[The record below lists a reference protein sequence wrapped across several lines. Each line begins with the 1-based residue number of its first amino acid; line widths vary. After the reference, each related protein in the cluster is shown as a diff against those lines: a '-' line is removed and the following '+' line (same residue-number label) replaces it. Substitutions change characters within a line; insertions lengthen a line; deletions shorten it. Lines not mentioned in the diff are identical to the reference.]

1 MSTAQAEYLRLFT
14 VLKTNMNKIIIF
26 CKHAVETLTYFSM
39 QLADAFEESGYEI
52 FWIDLDQTGRSAW
65 KLRQAVQQKKAVL
78 ITFNFIGLSGEEDLW
93 ESDDTGEPTVSLFE
107 KLDIPCLNIMVD
119 HPVYYYQAL
128 QYPAANLR
136 TFCIDR
142 DHVAYMHRFY
152 PDIFCEFLPLA
163 GNCFLD
169 NDDSDKKPPQY
180 PQDIG
185 ITKAGAAEPTFE
197 QWMQRPYPL
206 VFTANYVPVSN
217 IDRQI
222 AAMEPE
228 YRDFYHEIIEAFL
241 HNPKQDLLS
250 CIETYLRREIPDLTD
265 AQLCE
270 GMSSMPAVD
279 LWIRTYFREKTV
291 RILAEGGIKIHLSG
305 KDWDQIRCT
314 HPQNLITTGHMVNSA
329 ACVQATTQA
338 KIALNTMPWFK
349 DGAHDRIFTAM
360 LAGTAALTD
369 DSTYLREQ
377 FTHKD
382 TIIYYDLSHL
392 EQLPHLVTD
401 LLQHPEDLYKISL
414 HGKNTAQQHH
424 RWKHRAEHLKQY
436 I

>member
-1 MSTAQAEYLRLFT
+1 
-14 VLKTNMNKIIIF
+14 MNKIIVF

-39 QLADAFEESGYEI
+39 QLADAFAAFGYEI
-52 FWIDLDQTGRSAW
+52 FWIDLSMTGLSAW
-65 KLRQAVQQKKAVL
+65 KLRQAVRQKKAVL
-78 ITFNFIGLSGEEDLW
+78 ITFNFIGLSGEADLW
-93 ESDDTGEPTVSLFE
+93 ELDDLGEPAVSLFE
-107 KLDIPCLNIMVD
+107 QLDIPCFNIMVD

-128 QYPAANLR
+128 QYPVAHLR

-163 GNCFLD
+163 GNCLPDGDRFMQNPMVRYPKDSGLTRQ
-169 NDDSDKKPPQY
+169 NDFETS
-180 PQDIG
+180 
-185 ITKAGAAEPTFE
+185 FE

-217 IDRQI
+217 IDKQI

-228 YRDFYHEIIEAFL
+228 YRDFYYEIIEAFL

-265 AQLCE
+265 AELCE
-270 GMSSMPAVD
+270 GMRTMPAVD

-291 RILAEGGIKIHLSG
+291 RILAEGGISVHLSG
-305 KDWDQIRCT
+305 KDWDQIRCAC
-314 HPQNLITTGHMVNSA
+314 PQNLITTGRMVNSA
-329 ACVQATTQA
+329 ACVQAMAQA

-369 DSTYLREQ
+369 DSTYLRER
-377 FTHKD
+377 FAHKD
-382 TIIYYDLSHL
+382 TIVYYDLNHL
-392 EQLPHLVTD
+392 EELPELVAD
-401 LLQHPEDLYKISL
+401 LLEHPKQLYEISCR
-414 HGKNTAQQHH
+414 GKEAAGKWHT
-424 RWKHRAEHLKQY
+424 WGKRAEELRRY
-436 I
+436 L